1 MSNGNPITA
10 GPTDQGVRLTVEG
23 RGTLVESQSLRELV
37 DAALV
42 DPGARVIIDLDR
54 CDYLDSTFLGMLVGV
69 HKRYG
74 APPSRYAIA
83 ASLETRRALFALSR
97 LDRVLCFV
105 PVPPAYSSEPQPLAP
120 HTIAADVLGRH
131 VVEAHRDLA
140 QLGGAEADRFRAV
153 ADAVAAE
160 LAGRGANR

>member
-1 MSNGNPITA
+1 MSNANPITA

-37 DAALV
+37 DAALAE
-42 DPGARVIIDLDR
+42 PGARVIIDLDR
-54 CDYLDSTFLGMLVGV
+54 CTYLDSTFLGMLVGV
-69 HKRYG
+69 HKKYG
-74 APPSRYAIA
+74 APPSRYAIV
-83 ASLETRRALFALSR
+83 ASLEARRTLFSLSR
-97 LDRVLCFV
+97 LDGVLCFV
-105 PVPPAYSSEPQPLAP
+105 PAPPAYSSEPQSLAA
-120 HTIAADVLGRH
+120 HAIAADVLGRH
-131 VVEAHRDLA
+131 VVEAHRELA